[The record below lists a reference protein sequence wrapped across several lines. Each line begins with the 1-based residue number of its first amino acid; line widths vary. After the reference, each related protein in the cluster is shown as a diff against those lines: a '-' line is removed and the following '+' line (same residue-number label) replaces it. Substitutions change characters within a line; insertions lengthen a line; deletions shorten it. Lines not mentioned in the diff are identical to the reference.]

1 MAKIDLICRYLK
13 ARQGINENAG
23 VLADYIENQK
33 NIDAVVLDMDK
44 LEASKR
50 ILNGFSDMT
59 FCLVNVNN
67 HLILMFPEE
76 ERQKYMDIQLELMSG
91 DVIDEYKKF
100 TYSEATAAKD
110 FLQAANVTYQSTID
124 GDGRIKFLVPRQYAY
139 IMEQAMNTI
148 REEVQTK
155 VGKDYY
161 NAQNVCYMNAINQL
175 SQAINYD
182 GVSFIGKEGGTD
194 GVRIDDKGAVYINT
208 KGTGRFISRNSSRF
222 EHELLKLIL
231 NDLNGIN
238 SPVKAFYGEFAE
250 EITKG
255 MTKES
260 IKTPALTKN
269 KSLDILRL
277 DSMPDI
283 EHIGKMINDIDN
295 YDEEK
300 RGALR
305 AIIRMRLCRDQKLK
319 DLQEYKQSKQDKTE
333 YLNIHSENVD
343 KFKSFDMQNRREP
356 NER

>member
-13 ARQGINENAG
+13 ARQDINENAG
-23 VLADYIENQK
+23 ILADYIENQK

-44 LEASKR
+44 LETSKR

-76 ERQKYMDIQLELMSG
+76 ERQKYMDIKLELMSG

-100 TYSEATAAKD
+100 TYSEANAAKD
-110 FLQAANVTYQSTID
+110 FLQAANVMYRSTID
-124 GDGRIKFLVPRQYAY
+124 SDGRIKFLVPRQYAY
-139 IMEQAMNTI
+139 VMDQAMKTI

-155 VGKDYY
+155 IGADYY

-175 SQAINYD
+175 SQAIDYD

-208 KGTGRFISRNSSRF
+208 KGTGRFISRNSSKF

-231 NDLNGIN
+231 NDLNGTN

-255 MTKES
+255 MTKEN
-260 IKTPALTKN
+260 IKTHALTKN
-269 KSLDILRL
+269 QALEILGLDDI
-277 DSMPDI
+277 PDI
-283 EHIGKMINDIDN
+283 DHIGKMINDIDDYN
-295 YDEEK
+295 EER

-305 AIIRMRLCRDQKLK
+305 TLIRMRLCRDQKLK
-319 DLQEYKQSKQDKTE
+319 DLQEYKQNKQDKTE
-333 YLNIHSENVD
+333 YLKIHSENIN
-343 KFKSFDMQNRREP
+343 KFRNFDIQNRRDI